1 MFLPKARPMKVVLK
15 SRPYFGVFVFCL
27 RALKSAFSAPRI
39 WMVEAGYLERVA
51 SDPEWE
57 MSLAA
62 MVSPIKL
69 VRFGAT
75 ISILPLR

>member
-1 MFLPKARPMKVVLK
+1 
-15 SRPYFGVFVFCL
+15 
-27 RALKSAFSAPRI
+27 
-39 WMVEAGYLERVA
+39 MVEAGYLERVA